1 MAVQVNKRPTAVI
14 TRDDWFGHYRTGTS
28 LPFGDAGE
36 WTDWDYALI
45 DAYQIIEDYTDE
57 YGILAWQRDDEAVVI
72 DAKKKIHPFKQAV
85 DQVTAGSEKRPYK
98 PEPGEYFVPDIYS
111 RRKDEQGK
119 EVIQTYSE
127 WIKAMSEVKEDRD

>member
-1 MAVQVNKRPTAVI
+1 M
-14 TRDDWFGHYRTGTS
+14 
-28 LPFGDAGE
+28 PFGDRDE

-45 DAYQIIEDYTDE
+45 DVFQTIEDYTDE

-98 PEPGEYFVPDIYS
+98 AEPGEYFVPDIYS
-111 RRKDEQGK
+111 QRKDENGK

-127 WIKAMSEVKEDRD
+127 WIKALSEVEEESD